1 MTRDFSRIQG
11 CKALRIHIV
20 CRSAL
25 AAALALASAHAQ
37 TAANGF
43 IFAPLSSGNAL
54 PGTHPDNHASTV
66 VELKGGDVMVAWFAG
81 TKEGAPDVAIYGA
94 RLHRGAWSAPVELAR
109 AQGVACWNPVL
120 FHTKD
125 GRLWL
130 YYKYGTSP
138 GTWLGARK
146 VSRDEG
152 LTWSAEEHLPA
163 GILGP
168 IKDKPLVLSD
178 GAIVSGSSVEA
189 VKWTAWIER
198 STDDGMTWTK
208 IGPITIPDS
217 LDVPDA
223 AAQEQLAAAQEQP
236 APAAAA
242 DAAVPTKIYPPANS
256 TVGII
261 QPTVVQLE
269 GNHLRFYARS
279 RTRSARIAVA
289 DSFDSGK
296 TWTQAH
302 FSSLPNPNS
311 GIDAV
316 RLRDGRVVLAFNNS
330 YNKRTPLNL
339 AASADGEHFRIFRTL
354 EDGPGQYSYP
364 AIVLA
369 ANGDLLITYSWR
381 RETIKFV
388 RVPRQDVPPR
398 SSLPSK

>member
-1 MTRDFSRIQG
+1 M
-11 CKALRIHIV
+11 HIV
-20 CRSAL
+20 YRSAL
-25 AAALALASAHAQ
+25 AAALALASAQAQ
-37 TAANGF
+37 TAGDGF
-43 IFAPLSSGNAL
+43 IFAPLSSGRAL

-66 VELKGGDVMVAWFAG
+66 VELKGGDVMAAWFAG

-94 RLHRGAWSAPVELAR
+94 RLHRGVWSAPVELAR
-109 AQGVACWNPVL
+109 AQDVACWNPVL

-152 LTWSAEEHLPA
+152 LTWSAEEQLPA

-168 IKDKPLVLSD
+168 IKDKPLVLGD
-178 GAIVSGSSVEA
+178 GAIVSGSSREA
-189 VKWTAWIER
+189 GKWTAWIER
-198 STDDGMTWTK
+198 SIDGGTTWTK
-208 IGPITIPDS
+208 IGPITVPDS
-217 LDVPDA
+217 LDVPG
-223 AAQEQLAAAQEQP
+223 AAAQEQP
-236 APAAAA
+236 TPAGAA
-242 DAAVPTKIYPPANS
+242 DSGVPTKIYPPAKS

-261 QPTVVQLE
+261 QPSVVQLE
-269 GNHLRFYARS
+269 EQHLRFYARS

-289 DSFDSGK
+289 DSFDNGK

-302 FSSLPNPNS
+302 FSNLPNPNS

-316 RLRDGRVVLAFNNS
+316 RLKDGRIVLVFNNS

-339 AASADGEHFRIFRTL
+339 AVSADGEHFRIFRTL

-364 AIVLA
+364 AIVQA

-381 RETIKFV
+381 RETIKFI
-388 RVPRQDVPPR
+388 RVPRLDVPPK
-398 SSLPSK
+398 SSLPNGPSR